1 MTVAEIQELIKNDE
15 TRTLELKKTTGEL
28 KEAMRTVCAFLNT
41 AGGQLLFG
49 ITPNSLQVIG
59 QQVTDNTRRE
69 IARELT
75 KIEPAVSLGVN
86 YIELDGKSDFYV
98 IVIDVPT
105 EPNRNRPYVYDGRL
119 YYRIESTTS
128 VMPQSMYQELLM
140 QRGARR
146 MKWEDEIDPKA
157 NVDCLDEESVR
168 RLVASGIQAG
178 RIPESM
184 RVKSIPEILDKM
196 KLSENGQ
203 LKNAA
208 VALFTTEGHAPIQL
222 HLRLARFKGT
232 NKREFIDNRRS
243 IGNIFH
249 LYDEGMAF
257 LFKHLNISGTFVD
270 GQPERI

>member
-86 YIELDGKSDFYV
+86 YIELDEKSDFYV

-105 EPNRNRPYVYDGRL
+105 EPNRNRPYVYDGRP

-146 MKWEDEIDPKA
+146 MK
-157 NVDCLDEESVR
+157 STR
-168 RLVASGIQAG
+168 RPTWI
-178 RIPESM
+178 
-184 RVKSIPEILDKM
+184 
-196 KLSENGQ
+196 
-203 LKNAA
+203 
-208 VALFTTEGHAPIQL
+208 ALTRNP
-222 HLRLARFKGT
+222 
-232 NKREFIDNRRS
+232 
-243 IGNIFH
+243 
-249 LYDEGMAF
+249 
-257 LFKHLNISGTFVD
+257 
-270 GQPERI
+270 